1 MKKRN
6 TRKTLSA
13 IAAGSLAVALL
24 IGGTFAWS
32 DLTQKASNEFAADEK
47 TKNYEAKLIED
58 FEDVK
63 AKTWEPGQT
72 INKDVYVKNTGEEKI
87 FVRVSFDEMFN
98 YMSKVMTDPVAHNP
112 NTFAGITQPTI
123 AEAQSMIE
131 WIFGTNVKSM
141 NDFTG
146 AEAAWFYDEE
156 TGWFYWGE
164 VLPANLQTTKLLDAV
179 KMSAL
184 AVVEDHLDYQIDVNM
199 QAFSADQLGVTGT
212 DKAGNKGLTLVD
224 TDAGIT
230 TSTKVLNFV
239 DKVIKEER
247 KIVTDADGNMYAG
260 PNADGVYEMFPVGTP
275 TPLVNGTGTPVVQK
289 DPSKPITD
297 LDNATSKLNPLSNV
311 VSDGSIVSA
320 DTLGDTS
327 DWLVVAKE
335 GDNVL
340 IVRKDH
346 LTGNTAFGV
355 DNKYVGSNVQT
366 KINEFYTTLHAA
378 GKVGTIAMDST
389 ALTQMGAFPSTT
401 TGFSKPTTLAGTK
414 TADIAFAL
422 SFAEASNYISKYVY
436 PDSNVW
442 YSGKKYLDSSDAAI
456 ANWTAL
462 NDETAAHWW
471 LRSVGLGSYASY
483 MAYIDGLAAYH
494 HVTDD
499 IAVRPALWVKSS
511 AVTPAP

>member
-6 TRKTLSA
+6 TKKTLSA

-72 INKDVYVKNTGEEKI
+72 INKDVFVQNTGEEKI

-112 NTFAGITQPTI
+112 NTFAGISEPTI
-123 AEAQSMIE
+123 TEAKSMIE

-141 NDFTG
+141 GDFTG

-164 VLPANLQTTKLLDAV
+164 VLPAGIQTTKLLDAV

-199 QAFSADQLGVTGT
+199 QAFSADQLGVTGP

-224 TDAGIT
+224 ADAGIT
-230 TSTKVLNFV
+230 TSTKVLDFV

-297 LDNATSKLNPLSNV
+297 PGNATSKLNPLSNV

-320 DTLGDTS
+320 ATLGDTS
-327 DWLVVAKE
+327 DWLVIAKE

-340 IVRKDH
+340 IVRKDN
-346 LTGNTAFGV
+346 LTEITTFG
-355 DNKYVGSNVQT
+355 DNNNYIGSNLQT
-366 KINEFYTTLHAA
+366 KINDFYTMLHAE
-378 GKVGTIAMDST
+378 GKVGAIAMENT
-389 ALTQMGAFPSTT
+389 ALTQMGAFASTT
-401 TGFSKPTTLAGTK
+401 TGFSKPTTLAGAK
-414 TADIAFAL
+414 TVDVAFAL
-422 SFAEASNYISKYVY
+422 SFAEASNYLSTIIY
-436 PDSNVW
+436 PDTNAW

-462 NDETAAHWW
+462 NDGEERSWW
-471 LRSVGLGSYASY
+471 LRSVGLSSGASISYY
-483 MAYIDGLAAYH
+483 DGFALSA
-494 HVTDD
+494 VLESTC
-499 IAVRPALWVKSS
+499 AVRPSLWVKSS